1 MPVREKIRRL
11 KKMSTVL
18 KNTSAN
24 GNMGTSAKMR
34 LSRMRKRGMSTSA
47 EWGMSTSGGRTMS
60 GGGMSTSAKGR
71 IGTSAKG
78 LGCECRKR
86 RNRVAVKLRG
96 LCTYL
101 TMNTRSNFQRKKLS
115 PIPTVNFI
123 VKNPVSQ
130 ASVRKS

>member
-60 GGGMSTSAKGR
+60 GGGMSTSAKG
-71 IGTSAKG
+71 